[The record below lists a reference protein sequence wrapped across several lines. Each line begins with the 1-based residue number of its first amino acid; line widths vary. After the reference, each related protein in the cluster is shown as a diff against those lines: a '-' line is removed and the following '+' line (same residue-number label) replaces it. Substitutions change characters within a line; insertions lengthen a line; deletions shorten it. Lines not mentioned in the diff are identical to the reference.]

1 MILIRSLLFQ
11 LYFFGSVVIAAT
23 LVVLSAPFPGAG
35 GFAVTRAWGRSM
47 LVAGKV
53 LCGLDYVI
61 EGEENLP
68 ATPSVV
74 MIKHSSVFEAYAQ
87 TTIFPNQAW
96 VLKRELFWIPIF
108 GWGLAVMKP
117 IAINRKAGRSAVM
130 QVIQQGKARLAE
142 GMWVTVFP
150 EGTRVAPGET
160 KKYGVSGAALARE
173 AGVPIVPVAH
183 NAGDFWPRRSVIKR
197 PGLIRICIGPP
208 IDPSTQSPKE
218 TNLLV
223 QEWIESKMGEI
234 SSYYTKP
241 GAANGDGAAGTS
253 SAGETPADRDAVSA
267 PD

>member
-11 LYFFGSVVIAAT
+11 VYFYGSVVIAAT
-23 LVVLSAPFPGAG
+23 LVVLCAPFPGAG

-68 ATPSVV
+68 ATPAVV

-108 GWGLAVMKP
+108 GWGLAMMKP
-117 IAINRKAGRSAVM
+117 IAINRKAGRSAVK
-130 QVIQQGKARLAE
+130 QVIQQGKERLAE

-183 NAGDFWPRRSVIKR
+183 NAGDFWPRRSVRKR

-223 QEWIESKMGEI
+223 QGWIESKMGEI
-234 SSYYTKP
+234 SSYYSKP
-241 GAANGDGAAGTS
+241 GAGDAAAEKPAAGES
-253 SAGETPADRDAVSA
+253 PADRDAVA
-267 PD
+267 PE